1 MRSLIGRLVPAI
13 LRHLEAYAEIAGED
27 ARDATSFVARRL
39 LALLVAGAS
48 AFIALFMFCAWLLV
62 LAWDT
67 PWRAWTAAGLALA
80 FAALA
85 VALGWPAFRRAGGRH
100 ALFFPRV
107 RSELSR
113 DRELIERAFDGQ
125 GSEGNGRE
133 QRAD

>member
-27 ARDATSFVARRL
+27 AREATSFVARRL
-39 LALLVAGAS
+39 LALLIAGAC
-48 AFIALFMFCAWLLV
+48 AFIALLMVCAWVLV

-67 PWRAWTAAGLALA
+67 PWRAWTAAGLALVFA
-80 FAALA
+80 AAAAALA
-85 VALGWPAFRRAGGRH
+85 WPAFRHAGGRH
-100 ALFFPRV
+100 ALFFPRA
-107 RSELSR
+107 RGELSR
-113 DRELIERAFDGQ
+113 DRELIERAFNGQ